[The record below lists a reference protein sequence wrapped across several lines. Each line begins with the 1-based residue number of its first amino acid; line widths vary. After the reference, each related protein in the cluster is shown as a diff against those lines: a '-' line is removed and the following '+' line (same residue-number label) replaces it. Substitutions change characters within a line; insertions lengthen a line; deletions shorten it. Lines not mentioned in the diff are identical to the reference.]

1 MSELIA
7 ARSGVILIDKP
18 SGFTSF
24 DVIAVLRGVLRERRL
39 GHTGTLDPMAT
50 GVLPVLVGKATRAAD
65 ILPENEKSYRAGF
78 ALGYSTDTLDV
89 TGEVVKRSGKTASRE
104 ELLAALDS
112 FRGVITQLPPMY
124 SAVQVGGRRLYDL
137 ARQGVSVERTPRRVE
152 VYSAELIGFD
162 QSAQSG
168 ELEISCSKG
177 TYIRSIIDDLGELLG
192 TGGVMTALTRTSS
205 QGFGLSE
212 CVTLDEIKRM
222 PDPWTRLIPT
232 DSLFERYPE
241 LSLSRKQ
248 ERMYKSGVRL
258 DPDRVKGALREGI
271 YRVYGESGNFLGLCR
286 VKSPEDGQPREME
299 VYKNFW

>member
-177 TYIRSIIDDLGELLG
+177 TYIRSIIDDLGELW
-192 TGGVMTALTRTSS
+192 A
-205 QGFGLSE
+205 
-212 CVTLDEIKRM
+212 
-222 PDPWTRLIPT
+222 
-232 DSLFERYPE
+232 PE
-241 LSLSRKQ
+241 
-248 ERMYKSGVRL
+248 G
-258 DPDRVKGALREGI
+258 
-271 YRVYGESGNFLGLCR
+271 
-286 VKSPEDGQPREME
+286 
-299 VYKNFW
+299 

>member
-89 TGEVVKRSGKTASRE
+89 TGEVVKRNGKTASRE

-137 ARQGVSVERTPRRVE
+137 AR
-152 VYSAELIGFD
+152 
-162 QSAQSG
+162 
-168 ELEISCSKG
+168 
-177 TYIRSIIDDLGELLG
+177 
-192 TGGVMTALTRTSS
+192 
-205 QGFGLSE
+205 
-212 CVTLDEIKRM
+212 
-222 PDPWTRLIPT
+222 
-232 DSLFERYPE
+232 
-241 LSLSRKQ
+241 
-248 ERMYKSGVRL
+248 
-258 DPDRVKGALREGI
+258 
-271 YRVYGESGNFLGLCR
+271 
-286 VKSPEDGQPREME
+286 
-299 VYKNFW
+299 